1 MLLRRKCP
9 NAPKV
14 YGTQFYLVEGVT
26 RNFVVKSS
34 GLTLNVGFLKF
45 KHLTLNIFLLA
56 RIVLHS
62 RDTIF
67 QSIFVT

>member
-1 MLLRRKCP
+1 MLLRRNSA

-14 YGTQFYLVEGVT
+14 YGTQFYLVEGAT
-26 RNFVVKSS
+26 RNFVVNSS

-56 RIVLHS
+56 GIVLHS